1 MEGSWKHGVSS
12 AHPLLSGLLYP
23 FPNSLAHPTKP
34 SHSEFSDIL
43 MLLCIDV
50 YQSFLHRESLFL
62 FSAGESLFTLW
73 DSGPEWYNFLMRPPQ
88 LLLGRGKSFPQGPW
102 NTTHYTA
109 LSNMH
114 FDDFFTSLYLLANYK
129 LFWSRAPVFFIF
141 VPVAPTTV
149 LFMPGVLPKY
159 LLKKMNT

>member
-23 FPNSLAHPTKP
+23 FPNSLAHPTKL

-50 YQSFLHRESLFL
+50 YQSFCMRVLISFLCWWIPTHSLRL
-62 FSAGESLFTLW
+62 RVRQFSYETSSIA
-73 DSGPEWYNFLMRPPQ
+73 
-88 LLLGRGKSFPQGPW
+88 LGRGKSFPQSPW
-102 NTTHYTA
+102 NTTHYIA
-109 LSNMH
+109 VSNMH

-129 LFWSRAPVFFIF
+129 LFWSRVPVFFIF
-141 VPVAPTTV
+141 VPVAPSMV